1 MPFIK
6 DIKKYRSI
14 STIGLEKNV
23 GKTVTMN
30 YIIKRLVSE
39 GVKVGITSVGVD
51 GETMDV
57 VTTTAKPEVTIY
69 EGMMFA
75 TSENHYKM
83 KRFQGDILSVSE
95 KATALGR
102 VVIGKVL
109 REGKI
114 LLSGPS
120 NSKWVKETIEELLE
134 KGMDTVIIDG
144 ALSRMSIGS
153 PIVTDGIILSTG
165 GAVSINLNE
174 VIKKTK
180 HVIKLIDL
188 DEISSSKRE
197 VIEKLDDGIYKF
209 VWEREEVEKLPIKSI
224 LSFSQL
230 EQNVFQEECSLYIT
244 GAVTERFLDNISK
257 QNFIKNVEVIVTD
270 FTKIFSS
277 TEVLNRFLKKG
288 GRIKVLLK
296 TNLIGVTVNP
306 TSPAGYILNSEE
318 LIKKIKEFTNVPV
331 VNLKEDGYVF

>member
-75 TSENHYKM
+75 TSENHYKI

-197 VIEKLDDGIYKF
+197 VIEKLDDGIYKI
-209 VWEREEVEKLPIKSI
+209 VWERDEVEKLPIKSI

>member
-197 VIEKLDDGIYKF
+197 VIEKLDDGIYKI
-209 VWEREEVEKLPIKSI
+209 VWERDEVEKLPIKSI

>member
-197 VIEKLDDGIYKF
+197 VIEKLDDGIYKI

>member
-197 VIEKLDDGIYKF
+197 IIEKLDDGIYKI